1 MTRLFL
7 TILLLLIAASV
18 IGQDP
23 GAGPTDS
30 SQQAMTSAVLSS
42 DSSSSTQSAVYPL
55 SPERKAKLIA
65 YARTTNIWRFAD
77 FGITVVILLLI
88 LFTGFSA
95 RVRQWAQIG
104 RRRFWVTWL
113 YFAILSAVIW
123 LLTFPFDYYHNFA
136 IERQYGFMNQTFG
149 SWLGENLMS
158 LGISVLLGIIPVWF
172 FYFLIERFRRW
183 WLVFSVGAVP
193 FLVFFIVIAP
203 VVISPLFNKFEP
215 LQDKQL
221 ESSILSLA
229 DKAGIAG
236 SNVFQVNASKQST
249 KVNAYVTGLF
259 GTKRI
264 VLYDNLI
271 NNFTLDEIRFVMGHE
286 MGHYV
291 LHHIWWGL
299 GTAIVLL
306 LIVLWITSL
315 SIERLI
321 HRFRHSW
328 KFDRL
333 SDIASL
339 PLVMLYLTVIMFL
352 LQPIMNGISRHHEHQ
367 SDVYGM
373 EITGV
378 DGESAAIAFDKL
390 SALNLSDPDPNPI
403 IEFWFYSHP
412 ALQKRMAFVRSYR
425 PTP

>member
-1 MTRLFL
+1 MMRLFL
-7 TILLLLIAASV
+7 AILLLLVAASV
-18 IGQDP
+18 CGQDS
-23 GAGPTDS
+23 ANAPTDS
-30 SQQAMTSAVLSS
+30 LLQPATSAALSP
-42 DSSSSTQSAVYPL
+42 DSSSTSQNSLYPL

-65 YARTTNIWRFAD
+65 YSRFTNIWRFAD
-77 FGITVVILLLI
+77 FGIGVIVLLAI

-95 RVRQWAQIG
+95 RLRQWAQIAS
-104 RRRFWVTWL
+104 RRFWITWL
-113 YFAILSAVIW
+113 YFAMVTIVIW
-123 LLTFPFDYYHNFA
+123 LIGFPFDYYRNFLV
-136 IERQYGFMNQTFG
+136 ESRYGFMNQTFTG
-149 SWLGENLMS
+149 WFGENLLS
-158 LGISVLLGIIPVWF
+158 LGISLLLGIIPVWF
-172 FYFLIERFRRW
+172 FYFLVERFRRW
-183 WLVFSVGAVP
+183 WLVFSVGAIP
-193 FLVFFIVIAP
+193 FMVFFIVIAP
-203 VVISPLFNKFEP
+203 VIISPLFNKFEP
-215 LQDKQL
+215 LQDKKL
-221 ESSILSLA
+221 ETAILSLA
-229 DKAGIAG
+229 DKAGIEG
-236 SNVFQVNASKQST
+236 SDVFQVNASKQST

-299 GTAIVLL
+299 GSAIVLL
-306 LIVLWITSL
+306 LLVLWITSL

-321 HRFRHSW
+321 HRFRHRW

-339 PLVMLYLTVIMFL
+339 PLVMLYLTVIMFF
-352 LQPIMNGISRHHEHQ
+352 LQPVMNGMSRHYEHQ

-373 EITGV
+373 DITGV
-378 DGESAAIAFDKL
+378 DGETAAIAFDKL

-403 IEFWFYSHP
+403 IEIWFYSHP